1 MISKRS
7 DESEWKEGYLNN
19 VWCKFKTFLSPDGD
33 LFVIARR
40 ESTIRIF
47 RLKKK
52 LLEEHKDEELNHVM
66 KFAVEVSEIPEFI
79 PEDIFEE

>member
-1 MISKRS
+1 MISKKS

-33 LFVIARR
+33 LFVIAKRD
-40 ESTIRIF
+40 SAIRIF

-52 LLEEHKDEELNHVM
+52 LLEEHIHEELNHVM
-66 KFAVEVSEIPEFI
+66 KFAKEVSKIPKFI
-79 PEDIFEE
+79 SKDWIK